1 MILENDERSC
11 KVKNLNELSLKLVE
25 TNKHETHPKVYL
37 LLKLVL
43 LLPVA
48 TTSVERAFSATTF
61 MENKVCN
68 C

>member
-1 MILENDERSC
+1 MIFEMMRDL
-11 KVKNLNELSLKLVE
+11 VKNLNELSMKLVE

-43 LLPVA
+43 LLPIA
-48 TTSVERAFSATTF
+48 TTSVERAFSAITF
-61 MENKVCN
+61 IKNKACN